1 MAFKDIKYKEPLIPH
16 QKYENRLVAFI
27 DILGFSEMVNH
38 TIEDAKNIRCLTA
51 ALKSLYD
58 KFWQWEADG
67 TYSSFAFTQFSD
79 SIVISSLAETT
90 DSFEMLQQLLLGVVE
105 LVDSYGILVRGGI
118 ACGALIHD
126 KVMVVGPAMNEAYY
140 LESKIAKY
148 PRIIIAKE
156 LKEQIEVD
164 LAESLLSR
172 TQFTSVPQYCKLFQI
187 DEDGYCYLDYVNP
200 DENYCECAKEE
211 HLMILEQ
218 LVQNNLQ
225 STLDQCVKEKYCWL
239 QKKIKGAKII

>member
-1 MAFKDIKYKEPLIPH
+1 MEPQILH
-16 QKYENRLVAFI
+16 QKYEDRLVAFI
-27 DILGFSEMVNH
+27 DVLGFSDMVNH
-38 TIEDAKNIRCLTA
+38 SVEDTNNLRRLTA
-51 ALKSLYD
+51 ALNSLYERI
-58 KFWQWEADG
+58 WQWEADG
-67 TYSSFAFTQFSD
+67 IYSSFAFTQFSD
-79 SIVISSLAETT
+79 SIVISALAGTT

-200 DENYCECAKEE
+200 DENYYEYGKED
-211 HLMILEQ
+211 HLNALER
-218 LVQNNLQ
+218 LVQKNLQ
-225 STLDQCVKEKYCWL
+225 TADEHIKEKYLWL
-239 QKKIKGAKII
+239 QKKIDESKK